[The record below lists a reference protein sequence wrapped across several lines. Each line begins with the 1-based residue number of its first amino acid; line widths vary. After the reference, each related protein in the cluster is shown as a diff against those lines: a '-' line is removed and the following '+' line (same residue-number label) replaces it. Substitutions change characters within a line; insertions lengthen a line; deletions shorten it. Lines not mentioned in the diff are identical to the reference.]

1 MLTVKGK
8 YNTARIMTNGEVDEA
23 TLEQVRTMC
32 NLKSLQESNIVIMP
46 DCHAGA
52 GCTIGTT
59 MTIHDA
65 VIPNFVGVD
74 IGCGVRAVQ
83 IAGDVD
89 LEKLDRV
96 IREKIPCGFAVHDEP
111 DESDDS
117 NDEDDYTSD
126 LYMKAFTILLDTWCK
141 EHVDTDRACRSL
153 GTLGGGNHFIELDCD
168 SYGHYWLV
176 VHTGSRCLGKQVA
189 DYYQD
194 LAYRTC
200 NKHDFS
206 VEIEKLKQEG
216 RQREINDY
224 IKRHKEA
231 PVPKEYAHLS
241 GRNMMLYLD
250 DMTTCQEYAAA
261 NRKEICNIIID
272 AMGWQAIT
280 QIDTPHNYIDPR
292 DVILRK
298 GAVAA
303 RGNEFLVI
311 PMNMRDGTLLCVGK
325 ENTAWNASA
334 PHGAGRVMS
343 RAKAK
348 ESISMETYEKSME
361 GIYSSSVC
369 EGTKDEAPMA
379 YKPAEII
386 KDAITNLE
394 GGAVTIVDVLKP
406 VYNFKASD
414 KEESK

>member
-1 MLTVKGK
+1 MLTLKGK
-8 YNTARIMTNGEVDEA
+8 YNTARIMTNCEVDEA

-32 NLKSLQESNIVIMP
+32 NLKSLQDSNIVIMP
-46 DCHAGA
+46 DCHAGT

-96 IREKIPCGFAVHDEP
+96 IREKIPCGFAVHNEP
-111 DESDDS
+111 DDS
-117 NDEDDYTSD
+117 NDENDYTSN
-126 LYMKAFTILLDTWCK
+126 LYMKAFTVLLDIWCK
-141 EHVDTDRACRSL
+141 EHVNTDRACRSL
-153 GTLGGGNHFIELDCD
+153 GTLGGGNHFIELDRD
-168 SYGHYWLV
+168 SYGRYWLV
-176 VHTGSRCLGKQVA
+176 VHTGSRCLGKQIA

-206 VEIEKLKQEG
+206 AEIEKLKQEG
-216 RQREINDY
+216 RQQEINDY

-241 GRNMMLYLD
+241 GRNMEMYLD
-250 DMTTCQEYAAA
+250 DMTACQEYAAA

-272 AMGWQAIT
+272 AMRWRAVA
-280 QIDTPHNYIDPR
+280 QIDTPHNYIDPH

-303 RGNEFLVI
+303 RGNKFLVI

-325 ENTAWNASA
+325 ENAAWNASA

-348 ESISMETYEKSME
+348 ESISMETYEKSMS
-361 GIYSSSVC
+361 GIYSTSVC
-369 EGTKDEAPMA
+369 EHTKDEAPMA
-379 YKPAEII
+379 YKSAETI
-386 KDAITNLE
+386 KDAITNIE

-414 KEESK
+414 KEESE

>member
-8 YNTARIMTNGEVDEA
+8 YNTARIMTNCEVDEA

-96 IREKIPCGFAVHDEP
+96 IREKIPCGFAVHNEP
-111 DESDDS
+111 DDS
-117 NDEDDYTSD
+117 NNEGDYASA
-126 LYMKAFTILLDTWCK
+126 LYMEASTIFLYTWCK

-153 GTLGGGNHFIELDCD
+153 GTLGGGNHFIELDRD
-168 SYGHYWLV
+168 SYGRYWLV
-176 VHTGSRCLGKQVA
+176 VHTGSRCLGKQIA

-206 VEIEKLKQEG
+206 AEIEKLKQEG
-216 RQREINDY
+216 RQQEINDY

-241 GRNMMLYLD
+241 GRNMEMYLD
-250 DMTTCQEYAAA
+250 DMTACQEYAAA

-272 AMGWQAIT
+272 AMRWRAVA
-280 QIDTPHNYIDPR
+280 QIDTPHNYIDPH

-325 ENTAWNASA
+325 ENAAWNASA

-348 ESISMETYEKSME
+348 ESISMETYEKSMS
-361 GIYSSSVC
+361 GIYSTSVC
-369 EGTKDEAPMA
+369 EHTKDEAPMA
-379 YKPAEII
+379 YKSAETI
-386 KDAITNLE
+386 KDAITNIE

-414 KEESK
+414 KEESE